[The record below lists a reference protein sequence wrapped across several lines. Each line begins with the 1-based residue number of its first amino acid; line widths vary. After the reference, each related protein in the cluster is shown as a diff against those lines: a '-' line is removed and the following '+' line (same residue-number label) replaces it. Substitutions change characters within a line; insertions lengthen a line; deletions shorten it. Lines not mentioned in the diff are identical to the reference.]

1 MQTTSNIPALI
12 ITILAAKLALDP
24 AEISIDSTLESLGAD
39 SLTLV
44 DLALD
49 LEKQL
54 PVSIPEGVLDTTQTV
69 ADAAVAV
76 EGQATTS

>member
-1 MQTTSNIPALI
+1 MQTTSDISTLI
-12 ITILAAKLALDP
+12 TTILAPKLSLDP
-24 AEISIDSTLESLGAD
+24 ADIPTDATLESLGAD

-54 PVSIPEGVLDTTQTV
+54 PVSIPEGILDTTQTI
-69 ADAAVAV
+69 AEAAAEVQELV
-76 EGQATTS
+76 TT